1 MGTQTFCFG
10 SEVWGSQTSLLGGVH
25 GDTPEDGEM
34 QTQAGL
40 ARVLG
45 AESRAGGRQ
54 HRHPK
59 SVGLGGDEDPPLRA
73 ASACDG
79 TSSKRAAALSPSADV
94 SPAPL
99 PAQEPWQRH
108 YTAPIIACPCSGFP
122 ASKLGALAE
131 PLTAEQSAL

>member
-1 MGTQTFCFG
+1 MGTHQRMERCKPKQG
-10 SEVWGSQTSLLGGVH
+10 LPVSLG
-25 GDTPEDGEM
+25 
-34 QTQAGL
+34 QRAGL
-40 ARVLG
+40 GAGSTCAPKARGL
-45 AESRAGGRQ
+45 
-54 HRHPK
+54 
-59 SVGLGGDEDPPLRA
+59 VGTRIPRFGA